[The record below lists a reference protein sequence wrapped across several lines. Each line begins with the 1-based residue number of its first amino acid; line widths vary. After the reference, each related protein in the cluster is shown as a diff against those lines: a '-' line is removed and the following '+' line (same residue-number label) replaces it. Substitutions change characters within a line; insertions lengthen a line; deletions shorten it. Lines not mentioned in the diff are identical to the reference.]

1 MTRTYRVAIFNDT
14 RRTSHYGC
22 EIVMETLISNLHE
35 RGIEPTFFWP
45 MGEDWRGREE
55 VAAALRTVD
64 AVIVNGEGSIHH
76 SARRDRA
83 HYLTEIAAFARTT
96 ANIPSFLINSSLF
109 ELEPAI
115 IDNLRHFDAIYLRE
129 SRSLAALEGSG
140 IGAAIVPD
148 LTLLTPCPKPTGPR
162 TGMLGTDS
170 VKADLAARLNR
181 LSSVKGWDYSRLTH
195 AAFPSR
201 AEHGV
206 RESLRRGAKWLHA
219 VLTGRNTRDRKRFVA
234 WLATHQLLCT
244 GRFHA
249 VTLALATHTP
259 FLALAS
265 NTPKISGLL
274 EDVFGHD
281 RRVVPLSTLE
291 TVSDPSVHLFSATE
305 EAALT
310 DFLESTRTRANT
322 MFDTIRSR
330 LDCVAQH
337 HALQSPRMDN
347 R

>member
-1 MTRTYRVAIFNDT
+1 MTRSYRVAIFNDT

-22 EIVMETLISNLHE
+22 EIVMETLISNLRE

-45 MGEDWRGREE
+45 MGQDWRGRED
-55 VAAALRTVD
+55 VVAALRSVD
-64 AVIVNGEGSIHH
+64 AIIVNGEGSIHH

-83 HYLTEIAAFARTT
+83 HYLTEIAAFARAT
-96 ANIPSFLINSSLF
+96 ANVPSFLVNSSLF
-109 ELEPAI
+109 ELEPRI

-129 SRSLAALEGSG
+129 SRSLSALEGSG
-140 IGAAIVPD
+140 IAAEIVPD
-148 LTLLTPCPKPTGPR
+148 LTLLTPCPTPAGPR
-162 TGMLGTDS
+162 TGVLGTDS
-170 VKADLAARLNR
+170 VKADLAARLKH
-181 LSSVKGWDYSRLTH
+181 LSKAKGWDYSRLTH
-195 AAFPSR
+195 AAFPNR
-201 AEHGV
+201 AEHGL
-206 RESLRRGAKWLHA
+206 REYLRRCAKWLHA

-281 RRVVPLSTLE
+281 DRVVPQGVLE
-291 TVSDPSVHLFSATE
+291 AVYDPSAHSFSATE
-305 EAALT
+305 EAALA
-310 DFLESTRTRANT
+310 DFLESTRTRAAA

-330 LDCVAQH
+330 LE
-337 HALQSPRMDN
+337 SNP
-347 R
+347 

>member
-1 MTRTYRVAIFNDT
+1 MTRSYRVAIFNDT

-22 EIVMETLISNLHE
+22 EIVMETLIANLVE

-45 MGEDWRGREE
+45 VGADWRGRED

-96 ANIPSFLINSSLF
+96 ANIPSFLVNSSLF
-109 ELEPAI
+109 ELEPKI

-140 IGAAIVPD
+140 IEAAIVPD

-170 VKADLAARLNR
+170 VKADLATRLKR
-181 LSSVKGWDYSRLTH
+181 LSKARGWDYSRLTH
-195 AAFPSR
+195 AAFPNR
-201 AEHGV
+201 AEHGL
-206 RESLRRGAKWLHA
+206 REYLRRCAKWLHA
-219 VLTGRNTRDRKRFVA
+219 VLTGRNTRNRKRFVA

-281 RRVVPLSTLE
+281 SRVVQLSALE
-291 TVSDPSVHLFSATE
+291 AVSNPSAHIFSGTE
-305 EAALT
+305 EVALT
-310 DFLESTRTRANT
+310 DFLESARIRAAA
-322 MFDTIRSR
+322 MFDAIRSR
-330 LDCVAQH
+330 LDSTRTSQAH
-337 HALQSPRMDN
+337 
-347 R
+347 